1 MRKLV
6 IALLLASACA
16 SEPESPED
24 AVRATLAAI
33 ESAAGERDAGGIG
46 EHVSEAYAD
55 VRGNDKKAVLA
66 LATLHLMRNQ
76 AVYTLS
82 RVASLELVAPDRAE
96 ARVHAALA
104 GQPIP
109 DPAALLTLRA
119 DLYRFDVV
127 LREEEPGVW
136 RVSSATWRPAT
147 LADFQ

>member
-6 IALLLASACA
+6 IAAILVLACSA
-16 SEPESPED
+16 EPPSPED
-24 AVRATLAAI
+24 AVRETLAAI
-33 ESAAGERDAGGIG
+33 ESAAGERDAGAIG
-46 EHVSEAYAD
+46 EHVSEAYRDA
-55 VRGNDKKAVLA
+55 RGNDKRAVLA

-82 RVASLELVAPDRAE
+82 RVASLELVTPDRAE
-96 ARVHAALA
+96 ARVYAALA

-127 LREEEPGVW
+127 LREEQPGVW
-136 RVSSATWRPAT
+136 RVDSASWRPAT